1 MKVLYVTPN
10 GVGNN
15 SPQIEMA
22 NFMKDRFSRLDLLVL
37 GKNDIRTYK
46 NDWDV
51 VFSAM
56 EASVPY
62 GYEVSNNLKIPF
74 YAHWEWIPPFR
85 IYGYDGGEDP
95 INWGFD
101 EQYKKTNY
109 KNPRWYK
116 QYNSIINCAAK
127 ANISS
132 CAGVTFKKTAQ
143 EFLKN
148 DISNCFIKYPAS
160 PLPLNKKRDNEKGDY
175 FITVSRLSSNKRVY
189 ELSKAVKKA
198 NLDTTWVIVGSGEQ
212 EEIIKKELE
221 GSKTKLHFFKNTNG
235 EKKFYLLS
243 KAKFQICAWQGLPQA
258 EASLVG
264 TPTINLDIPYIKEI
278 YGDSL
283 TFARDT
289 ENMAES
295 IKTFYNDDKLCK
307 DKSNYTYE
315 SIIDRKININTL
327 ETGADIIEQKLKS
340 II

>member
-1 MKVLYVTPN
+1 MKVLYITPN
-10 GVGNN
+10 GVGNI

-22 NFMKDRFSRLDLLVL
+22 NYMKNRFDRLDLVVL
-37 GKNDIRTYK
+37 GKNNIDNYK
-46 NDWDV
+46 HNWDV

-56 EASVPY
+56 ESSVPY
-62 GYEVSNNLKIPF
+62 GYHISQQLDIPF

-85 IYGYDGGEDP
+85 IYGYEGGEDP
-95 INWGFD
+95 IKWGFD
-101 EQYKKTNY
+101 EQYKKNNY
-109 KNPRWYK
+109 KNKNWFTK
-116 QYNSIINCAAK
+116 YNSIIEAASQ
-127 ANISS
+127 ATLSS
-132 CAGVTFKKTAQ
+132 CAGVEFKKTA
-143 EFLKN
+143 ETFLKREL
-148 DISNCFIKYPAS
+148 SNCFIKYPAS

-198 NLDTTWVIVGSGEQ
+198 NLDTTWIIVGSGEQ

-221 GSKTKLHFFKNTNG
+221 GGKTKLHFFKNTNG

-243 KAKFQICAWQGLPQA
+243 KAKFQICAWHGLPQA
-258 EASLVG
+258 EAALVG

-278 YGDSL
+278 YGNSL
-283 TFARDT
+283 TFT
-289 ENMAES
+289 KSIENMAEN
-295 IKTFYNDDKLCK
+295 IKTFYNNGKLCR

-327 ETGADIIEQKLKS
+327 ESGADIIEQTLKS